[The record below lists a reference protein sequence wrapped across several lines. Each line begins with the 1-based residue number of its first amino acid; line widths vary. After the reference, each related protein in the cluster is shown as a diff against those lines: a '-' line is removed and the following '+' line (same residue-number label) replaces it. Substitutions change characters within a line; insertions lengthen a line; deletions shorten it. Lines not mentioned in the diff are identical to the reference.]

1 MKKILNLMLCILTSI
16 LLIGCVVP
24 EKVTYNVDFVDRN
37 MNTLASLTVNEG
49 ENINE
54 YPYVEVEEGYYYE
67 WNMTL
72 EELQNITSDM
82 IVEGL
87 KKEYYKN
94 VKYFIDDELFYEF
107 EGLYTKNYKLPE
119 MSTVYETYDWEESKK
134 ELVDNTY
141 YIEYK
146 LKYTVKQTYNI
157 YYYDGDT
164 KLDLSPATYN
174 INQTTTLPEPTKEGY
189 AFVGWFPSS
198 ISLKMYKEIGEGFNG
213 NITLYARFVE
223 VEKQNLLTLLD
234 TPYHFSE
241 IKKNYNE
248 TTKVSTYNPVMPS
261 GVVSSVTQYDWTTS
275 DSSIATVS
283 AYSSIT
289 IKNGGYCVL
298 TATLKTD
305 PNVII
310 NAVIRTSVEG
320 ISVSTVEEANTIITH
335 TVKFVGKDNELIDT
349 QTVVDGQYAIA
360 PTPLSYEGLAF
371 NGWDKNLFNIKADTT
386 IKATYV
392 NGENKYEGK
401 NFSFIGDSISTY
413 QDYVP
418 EGYATF
424 YPYPTADVTDVNL
437 TWWMQVCNKIGASMY
452 INNSYSGSC
461 VATSGSS
468 SSSNVDRLKELVVNE
483 KSADVII
490 IFMGNNDANP
500 NSGITDSLFNERYRM
515 MIDYIYDLCGEDVEI
530 ILCTLPTSKL
540 YTEARKTSFNA
551 IIEKIANDYKLDV
564 VDFASMDLI
573 PHLVDSAHP
582 ETSGMTAMANKVV
595 EELLKK

>member
-1 MKKILNLMLCILTSI
+1 MKKIIKIMLCLLTCI
-16 LLIGCVVP
+16 LLGACTTP
-24 EKVTYNVDFVDRN
+24 EPVRYNVEFVDRN
-37 MNTLASLTVNEG
+37 MNVLETITVNEG
-49 ENINE
+49 ESITE
-54 YPYVEVEEGYYYE
+54 YPEIQLEEGYYYE
-67 WNMTL
+67 WNTSL
-72 EELQNITSDM
+72 EELQNIVSDM
-82 IVEGL
+82 VVEGL
-87 KKEYYKN
+87 KKEYYKS
-94 VKYFIDDELFYEF
+94 VKYYIDNELFFEF

-119 MSTVYETYDWEESKK
+119 MSTLYETYEWVESKN
-134 ELVDNTY
+134 ELVGTTY
-141 YIEYK
+141 NIEYK
-146 LKYTVKQTYNI
+146 LNYTVKQTYDIN
-157 YYYDGDT
+157 YYDGET
-164 KLDLSPATYN
+164 LLELSPATYK
-174 INQTTTLPEPTKEGY
+174 IGQTTTLPEASKEGY
-189 AFVGWFPSS
+189 EFVGWFPST
-198 ISLKMYKEIGEGFNG
+198 ISLKMYKEIGPNFSG
-213 NITLYARFVE
+213 NITLYAKFVE
-223 VEKQNLLTLLD
+223 VEKKNLLTLPD
-234 TPYHFSE
+234 TPHHFTE

-248 TTKVSTYNPVMPS
+248 TTKVSTYNPVMPA

-320 ISVSTVEEANTIITH
+320 VKVSSVEEANTIITH

-349 QTVVDGQYAIA
+349 QVIVDGQYAIA

-371 NGWDKNLFNIKADTT
+371 NGWDKELYNIKEDTT

-392 NGENKYEGK
+392 SGENKYAGK
-401 NFSFIGDSISTY
+401 TFSFIGDSISTY

-483 KSADVII
+483 RSADVII

-515 MIDYIYDLCGEDVEI
+515 MIDYIYDLCGEEVKV

-540 YTEARKTSFNA
+540 YTEARKTSFNG
-551 IIEKIANDYKLDV
+551 IIENIANDYKLDV
-564 VDFASMDLI
+564 IDFASMDLI